1 MEEIYYNNTT
11 AIIDPSWEGQPIKV
25 PGRPSYVQDP
35 SSYGIHSWK
44 HTNPTSLQIDIESV
58 AWQLSNN
65 INQPGQTV
73 SVEQLKKGEPYTLRE
88 LKDARDSN
96 NSGNS
101 GNSGN
106 INVDTS
112 SGKIVYDSVNNY
124 YFDPSSGTTNNPN
137 SIVYDGNKNNIP
149 DSMEWTK
156 L

>member
-1 MEEIYYNNTT
+1 MEELYYNNTT

-96 NSGNS
+96 NSGD
-101 GNSGN
+101 SGN
-106 INVDTS
+106 ITIDPS
-112 SGKIVYDSVNNY
+112 SGKIIYDPSNNY

-137 SIVYDGNKNNIP
+137 SFGYDGNKNNIP

>member
-11 AIIDPSWEGQPIKV
+11 AIIDPSWEGQPMKV
-25 PGRPSYVQDP
+25 TGRPPYVHDP

-96 NSGNS
+96 NSGN
-101 GNSGN
+101 

-137 SIVYDGNKNNIP
+137 SVVYDGNKNNIP

>member
-96 NSGNS
+96 N
-101 GNSGN
+101 GN
-106 INVDTS
+106 ITIDPST
-112 SGKIVYDSVNNY
+112 GKIIYDPSNNY

-137 SIVYDGNKNNIP
+137 SFGYDGNNNNIP
-149 DSMEWTK
+149 DAIEWTK